1 MEFEE
6 EEGALVFALG
16 LVFEGFEL
24 SAECSNVRGVVVV
37 LDEFD
42 SLQNKW
48 DIRVDGLFEI
58 KSGSLPEI
66 SIPVDIHHPHSTIF
80 TRHQNPIP
88 INILNRIYI
97 TRKWLIILIHKR
109 NHPIG
114 RAVGSVLALFEVDFD
129 KVEFAF
135 SVDDEQH
142 VHFGVHVAIKVADC
156 FADLGFGEGF
166 YVVGWADSAHTDVV
180 LVGDGE

>member
-24 SAECSNVRGVVVV
+24 SAECSDVSGVIVV

-42 SLQNKW
+42 SLQNKR
-48 DIRVDGLFEI
+48 DVGVDGFLEI
-58 KSGSLPEI
+58 KSRSLPEVG
-66 SIPVDIHHPHSTIF
+66 IPVDIHHPHSAIF

-88 INILNRIYI
+88 INILNRVDI
-97 TRKWLIILIHKR
+97 TGQWLVILIHKR

-129 KVEFAF
+129 KVKFAF
-135 SVDDEQH
+135 SVNDEQH
-142 VHFGVHVAIKVADC
+142 VHFGVHVAIEVTDC

-166 YVVGWADSAHTDVV
+166 YVVGWTNPAHADVV